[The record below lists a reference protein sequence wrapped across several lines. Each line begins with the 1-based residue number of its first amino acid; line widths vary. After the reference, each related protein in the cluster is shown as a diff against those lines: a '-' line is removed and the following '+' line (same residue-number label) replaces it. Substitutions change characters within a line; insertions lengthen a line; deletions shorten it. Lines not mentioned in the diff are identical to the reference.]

1 MNTKKIISIIF
12 ALILALSSVSLAF
25 AAEDHPDYV
34 VDNANLLTDSQREAL
49 NEKLKTLSENEQF
62 TVAVVTAKNTE
73 GKSIRDF
80 ADDTYDYGG
89 YGYGDDNDGVLLVI
103 SMAERDWYI
112 TTCGFGITAFT
123 DAGIDNVGD
132 KMLSCLSDGDYAGA
146 FDVFA
151 EVSEEYIKDAKA
163 GTPYDDNSDDGDYE
177 DNSDDDYDVDGAAYY
192 GGAFAIVGVKG
203 ILIALGVGFV
213 ISGIVV
219 LTMRGKLK
227 SVRRKTEANS
237 YVKPN
242 SMNIT
247 ASSDTFLYSN
257 VTRTARPKND
267 SSSGSGS
274 STHTSSSGTT
284 HGGGG
289 GKF

>member
-1 MNTKKIISIIF
+1 MNTKKIISVIF
-12 ALILALSSVSLAF
+12 ALILVLSSVSLAF
-25 AAEDHPDYV
+25 AAEDHPNYV
-34 VDNANLLTDSQREAL
+34 VDNANLLTDDQEDAL
-49 NEKLKTLSENEQF
+49 NERLKTLSENEEF
-62 TVAVVTAKNTE
+62 TVAVVTTDDTD
-73 GKSIRDF
+73 GKSIQDF

-123 DAGIDNVGD
+123 DDGIDDVGD
-132 KMLSCLSDGDYAGA
+132 QMVNYLSDGDYAGA
-146 FDVFA
+146 FEVFA
-151 EVSEEYIKDAKA
+151 EVSEKYIKDAKA
-163 GTPYDDNSDDGDYE
+163 GISHDDNYDDNYDYDGD
-177 DNSDDDYDVDGAAYY
+177 DAAYY
-192 GGAFAIVGVKG
+192 GSAFVIVGVRG

-219 LTMRGKLK
+219 LVMRGKLK
-227 SVRRKTEANS
+227 SVRSKTEANS

-257 VTRTARPKND
+257 VTCTARPKND
-267 SSSGSGS
+267 SSSGSDS